1 MFKRIHRSVAWTW
14 KWAARKGVEK
24 LHWQH
29 LMIRCAAPECSGHET
44 PRLAFVSRHSGVQF
58 RNRWYHQVACL
69 QPELTNQI
77 EQSLLSYAFDR
88 GRPHRLPLGLLL
100 INRGAITAGQLRE
113 ALRRQREEGHGKLG
127 HWLRQSVKLD
137 EAQLTAA
144 LGQQWGCPVFPLD
157 RQANPPLWLDGPPLS
172 LLVASRAVP
181 VHATVEGRQ
190 MHIAF
195 ADRVDHTLLYAL
207 EEILGFRTHACV
219 SGESSV
225 NRVLEELGRRANGSE
240 ICFDSVRDPSE
251 IAAAICSYARQLNG
265 SCLKVARA
273 GAYLWAAV
281 FAKETRRDILF
292 RMPNGPTETRGEE
305 TIERIKAFVTA
316 ADIRKDGV
324 LDASLPQ

>member
-1 MFKRIHRSVAWTW
+1 MVEQIQQKVSGIWN
-14 KWAARKGVEK
+14 WAARECLEK
-24 LHWQH
+24 FHTRQL
-29 LMIRCAAPECSGHET
+29 IVRCAAHDCSRHET
-44 PRLAFVSRHSGVQF
+44 PQLALVARYSGVYF
-58 RNRWYHQVACL
+58 RNRWYHQVSCL
-69 QPELTNQI
+69 QAELANQI
-77 EQSLLSYAFDR
+77 EQLLLTYTFDR

-100 INRGAITAGQLRE
+100 ITRGAITAGQLRE

-127 HWLRQSVKLD
+127 HWLRQSVNLE

-157 RQANPPLWLDGPPLS
+157 RQASAPIWLDGPPLS
-172 LLVASRAVP
+172 ILLGSRAVP
-181 VHATVEGRQ
+181 VHAAIEGRQ

-225 NRVLEELGRRANGSE
+225 NRVLEELSRRANSTE
-240 ICFDSVRDPSE
+240 ICFDSVRDPAE

-265 SCLKVARA
+265 SRLKVARA
-273 GAYLWAAV
+273 GSYIWAAIFV
-281 FAKETRRDILF
+281 KEARRDLLF
-292 RMPNGPTETRGEE
+292 RMPYGPTETRREG
-305 TIERIKAFVTA
+305 TTERIKAFVGA

-324 LDASLPQ
+324 LDATPPL